1 MLSLPVNK
9 KRLCVC
15 VCVYNE
21 LNVPT
26 DKVHVERKEDEEREK
41 MLGSTSQSSALW
53 RLTSIVHH
61 VQQQLALKSCE
72 LLARTH
78 THARTPCVVILR
90 FIGNC
95 CAFVGRL
102 RHMGRKL
109 SASRIRP
116 LFSPLIPPR
125 PKVTGWLFREQMVT
139 RFLLSLSLSY
149 SLHLVPPSRH
159 TLFFS
164 LPFFYL
170 VFFFFFFLLWCAR
183 ERVEGNSIED
193 IVKDIKLVVQLFF

>member
-78 THARTPCVVILR
+78 TRTRTPCVVILR

-102 RHMGRKL
+102 RHTGRKL

-139 RFLLSLSLSY
+139 RFLLSLSLSF
-149 SLHLVPPSRH
+149 LLPPPRTSFSTH
-159 TLFFS
+159 SLFFPPVLLS
-164 LPFFYL
+164 C
-170 VFFFFFFLLWCAR
+170 FFFFFFLLWWCAR
-183 ERVEGNSIED
+183 ERESKGTA
-193 IVKDIKLVVQLFF
+193 

>member
-78 THARTPCVVILR
+78 THTHTMCCHFALYRQLLR
-90 FIGNC
+90 IC
-95 CAFVGRL
+95 
-102 RHMGRKL
+102 
-109 SASRIRP
+109 RP
-116 LFSPLIPPR
+116 LETHGQKAFRVAHPPTLLAVDSATAKGHRMAFSRADGHP
-125 PKVTGWLFREQMVT
+125 FSS
-139 RFLLSLSLSY
+139 LSLSLFPTPSTSY
-149 SLHLVPPSRH
+149 LLLDTLSFFPSRSSI
-159 TLFFS
+159 L
-164 LPFFYL
+164 
-170 VFFFFFFLLWCAR
+170 FFFFFFLLWWCAR
-183 ERVEGNSIED
+183 ERESKGTA
-193 IVKDIKLVVQLFF
+193 